1 MIQTYENI
9 INILCIH
16 SKVSAHIIRDFENPS
31 SLDDWLT
38 LQPEDDEQTVRVDIL
53 HSKQDKSTQSQHL
66 AVVFLED
73 KASLLYTT
81 GRQCSPT
88 CSNCFSRKC
97 RCFFEWQKKLT
108 EKDETKQTDS
118 EQTDTEQSEPTVQTE
133 DNNESSYPAH
143 YLLNYNFH
151 FPRL

>member
-16 SKVSAHIIRDFENPS
+16 YKVSAHIIRDFENSS
-31 SLDDWLT
+31 SLD
-38 LQPEDDEQTVRVDIL
+38 ETVEIL
-53 HSKQDKSTQSQHL
+53 HTKQDKSTQSQHL

-73 KASLLYTT
+73 KTSLLYTT

-108 EKDETKQTDS
+108 EKDETEQTDP

-143 YLLNYNFH
+143 YLLNYNSH